1 MNNAQIKAYYVRYS
15 RAHLKAENSMK
26 KAVLVYLMDAG
37 ARAISSF
44 ELIEGEAANK
54 VDEFLKVEPLREV
67 FVDMYLTNGVAF
79 REFLLANFNKP
90 VEKGMSATLAI
101 SFFSQRFQNLIAQF
115 AADRAAQY
123 VTKIVESLRETLR
136 KTIET
141 AITQNKSKIDVAKEI
156 KRSWKQVSS
165 ERALLIA
172 RTETTTLSG
181 FAQMETAKDFAIP
194 LDKIWIAARDGR
206 TRDDHRAANGQRV
219 KYEDNFSVGGV
230 AMSQPGDPRGG
241 AANVCNCRC
250 TVAFLPRK

>member
-15 RAHLKAENSMK
+15 RTHLKAENSMK
-26 KAVLVYLMDAG
+26 RAVFGYIMDAG
-37 ARAISSF
+37 AKAITSF

-54 VDEFLKVEPLREV
+54 VDEFLKVEPLRDV
-67 FVDMYLTNGVAF
+67 FLEMYLTNSNVF

-90 VEKGMSATLAI
+90 VEKAMSASLAI

-115 AADRAAQY
+115 AAERAAAY
-123 VTKIVESLRETLR
+123 VTKIVESLRDTLR

-181 FAQMETAKDFAIP
+181 FSQMETAKDFAIP

-230 AMSQPGDPRGG
+230 AMSQPGDPKGG